1 MSNRQRLTR
10 SNDRV
15 LAGVC
20 GGIAEFVGWR
30 PRSVRLL
37 WVLGSVLSAGA
48 GGTLLYIVMALFMPP
63 PDRGGKF
70 NLENFRVQ

>member
-1 MSNRQRLTR
+1 MRNRQRLTR
-10 SNDRV
+10 STDRL

-30 PRSVRLL
+30 PGSVRLL

-48 GGTLLYIVMALFMPP
+48 GGTVLYIVMARVMPP

-70 NLENFRVQ
+70 NLEDFRVQ